1 MTTFDFISIL
11 LDAFFV
17 AGLIWSSFTDL
28 QHRKISNACVLL
40 LLCLGL
46 TRTFLSLTAGS
57 TVWYL
62 HPFGLL
68 FGFPFY
74 IGWRLHKVG
83 GGDVKL
89 AAVLGLYLG
98 LPACVILVIFMLP
111 ILFAYYLFLHTSK
124 TSTAMAPIFSLAAI
138 AMLILQYFI
147 FR

>member
-11 LDAFFV
+11 WMLFCCWAYMEQLHRSTTSEDLKCLCTPSFV
-17 AGLIWSSFTDL
+17 SRIDPYL
-28 QHRKISNACVLL
+28 
-40 LLCLGL
+40 
-46 TRTFLSLTAGS
+46 LSLTAGS

-68 FGFPFY
+68 FGLPFY
-74 IGWRLHKVG
+74 IGWHLHKVG

-89 AAVLGLYLG
+89 AAVLGLYFG

-124 TSTAMAPIFSLAAI
+124 ASVAMAPIFSLAAI
-138 AMLILQYFI
+138 AMLVIQYLI
-147 FR
+147 F